1 MFQKERK
8 KCSNET
14 KKFLQNRKKA
24 IMYIR
29 PRGLKKKKKISFTFS
44 NGIIITSLSLL
55 N

>member
-29 PRGLKKKKKISFTFS
+29 PRGLKKKRKEV
-44 NGIIITSLSLL
+44 SLFPMEL
-55 N
+55 